1 MLFLSTKK
9 LLLLLFDK
17 RLFQRLAYRVSPFL
31 LRSKCHGQRV
41 FMCVSPQ
48 WPTSKGKKGK
58 LRVVQGNRSRF
69 EKMKYRVD
77 FLDSSIKGPLGMAYL
92 NFKLLFTR
100 RMARQDSLS
109 ALTWQ
114 RGVSMYLVYLL
125 VSIQCPINSKYLY
138 FVVFVMLFLVCLFV
152 CFFLLCQSW
161 MWHFQTINKTT
172 CIELEE

>member
-1 MLFLSTKK
+1 
-9 LLLLLFDK
+9 
-17 RLFQRLAYRVSPFL
+17 
-31 LRSKCHGQRV
+31 
-41 FMCVSPQ
+41 
-48 WPTSKGKKGK
+48 
-58 LRVVQGNRSRF
+58 
-69 EKMKYRVD
+69 
-77 FLDSSIKGPLGMAYL
+77 MAYL

-152 CFFLLCQSW
+152 CFCLLCQS
-161 MWHFQTINKTT
+161 
-172 CIELEE
+172 